1 MASAGNMLTRI
12 IHPRSW
18 NSVAPFW
25 VIALL
30 LGMAQ
35 TWANRFYMGN
45 DGVSYLD
52 MADAYLRGDWHT
64 SLNAS
69 WNPLYSWL
77 IGLGL
82 LLFRPSL
89 YWEYPLVQAVNFL
102 IYVGTLVSF
111 EYFLRGLLTWTR
123 RDEIVVRVI
132 GYGLFIWS
140 SLTMIGLW
148 TVNADMLVAAFLYL
162 TMGFLLRAHKA
173 RIASASVGI
182 PLGITLAAG
191 YYSKA
196 VMFPLGIA
204 VLFIAWIVLG
214 RRCTLIAAIA
224 FVALSAP
231 LITAL
236 SVATGHFTIG
246 DTGRVNYAWYVN
258 GVASRW
264 WLGGPAGAGLPQHQ
278 PLVLL
283 DSPRLYEFDS
293 AFPHSTYPLWYD
305 FSYWYKGL
313 RVWFDGH
320 RLASVMWSNLKWTL
334 KLLARQGGG
343 FLLGWGVCFLLYEN
357 KARTLKN
364 FAITWPAWVV
374 SIAVL
379 LLYSAVHVERRYIGV
394 PFAVLLLTAF
404 MALHVKG
411 KRLAIGIVIVGFG
424 WALVFA
430 PQLTSDARYFPW
442 SSTSGNTSLQ
452 AAVGLR
458 NLGLRD
464 DTKVASVCYSNR
476 SNVLWAHL
484 LKAHIVAETAWDVK
498 FWELSAADQ
507 RRVLIALAHSGALM
521 AISDEIPPDPT
532 RAVGWLEAGTTKY
545 YAYSLSQLSES
556 VENGP
561 SPSIAQANQSL
572 GR

>member
-1 MASAGNMLTRI
+1 MAGAGKMLTRL
-12 IHPRSW
+12 IHLRSW
-18 NSVAPFW
+18 KSVAPFW
-25 VIALL
+25 ILALL
-30 LGMAQ
+30 LGLIQ
-35 TWANRFYMGN
+35 SWANRFYMGN

-64 SLNAS
+64 ALNAS

-89 YWEYPLVQAVNFL
+89 YWEYPLVQLVNFA

-111 EYFLRGLLTWTR
+111 EYFLRGLLAWTR
-123 RDEIVVRVI
+123 RDEIVIRVI

-148 TVNADMLVAAFLYL
+148 TVNADMLVAACLYAA
-162 TMGFLLRAHKA
+162 MGILLHAHNVKVA
-173 RIASASVGI
+173 STSIAI

-196 VMFPLGIA
+196 VMFPLGLA
-204 VLFIAWIVLG
+204 VLFIAWRVLG
-214 RRCTLIAAIA
+214 RRCTLIAAFA

-236 SVATGHFTIG
+236 SLATGHFTIG
-246 DTGRVNYAWYVN
+246 DTGRVNYAWYVD
-258 GVASRW
+258 GVPSRW
-264 WLGGPAGAGLPQHQ
+264 WQGGPAGAGLPQHH
-278 PLVLL
+278 PRVLL
-283 DSPRLYEFDS
+283 DSPRLYEFDG
-293 AFPHSTYPLWYD
+293 AFPHVTYPLWYD

-334 KLLARQGGG
+334 KLFARQGGG
-343 FLLGWGVCFLLYEN
+343 FLLGWGACFLLYEN
-357 KARTLKN
+357 KSRILRN
-364 FAITWPAWVV
+364 FAIMWPVWVT

-394 PFAVLLLTAF
+394 PFAVLLLTAY
-404 MALHVKG
+404 MALQIKG
-411 KRLAIGIVIVGFG
+411 NRLAIGIVILGFG

-430 PQLTSDARYFPW
+430 PDLTSGARYFPW
-442 SSTSGNTSLQ
+442 SSTSGSTPLQ
-452 AAVGLR
+452 AAVGLQK
-458 NLGLRD
+458 LGLHA

-476 SNVLWAHL
+476 SNVLWARL
-484 LKAHIVAETAWDVK
+484 LKDHIVAETAWDVK

-507 RRVLIALAHSGALM
+507 RRVLMALARSGALM
-521 AISDEIPPDPT
+521 AISDEAPPDPV
-532 RAVGWLEAGTTKY
+532 REAGWLEAGTTKY
-545 YAYSLSQLSES
+545 YAYPLSQLSES
-556 VENGP
+556 VENHPGDTM
-561 SPSIAQANQSL
+561 ADANRSL
-572 GR
+572 RK